1 MNQKIKIIK
10 SYFLVFLF
18 LENTE
23 NEFIVNFELFLNNKT
38 KSQYIINFQ
47 CFYFLKIKNKKS
59 NQTYFY
65 NSNLLKIKTIFK
77 K

>member
-38 KSQYIINFQ
+38 KSQYIINF
-47 CFYFLKIKNKKS
+47 
-59 NQTYFY
+59 
-65 NSNLLKIKTIFK
+65 
-77 K
+77 